1 MDEFCSFRWHRMIRC
16 RGIGVSSWHQINR
29 HRGVGAICSTGVG
42 RAKWH
47 RMIRRCQAGASE
59 QSPEDVPESMSSVL
73 KPSLQ
78 HRMIR
83 RAPEHSVGAMMSA
96 DSRRSL
102 QHRMIRCTPDKPT
115 PPHRFIRCLLRHV
128 SEAPTANPGHRV
140 TG

>member
-1 MDEFCSFRWHRMIRC
+1 MIRC
-16 RGIGVSSWHQINR
+16 RGTGVSCWHRINR
-29 HRGVGAICSTGVG
+29 CRGIGAICSTGEE

-47 RMIRRCQAGASE
+47 RMIRRSQVEASE

-83 RAPEHSVGAMMSA
+83 RAPEHSVGAMTSA
-96 DSRRSL
+96 DSRKFL
-102 QHRMIRCTPDKPT
+102 QHRMIRRAPDEPT
-115 PPHRFIRCLLRHV
+115 PSHRFIRCLLRHV
-128 SEAPTANPGHRV
+128 SEAPTATRGHRV

>member
-1 MDEFCSFRWHRMIRC
+1 MIRC
-16 RGIGVSSWHQINR
+16 RGTRVSGWHRINR
-29 HRGVGAICSTGVG
+29 CRGIGAICSTGEG

-47 RMIRRCQAGASE
+47 RMIRRSQVEASE

-83 RAPEHSVGAMMSA
+83 RAPEHSVGAMTSA
-96 DSRRSL
+96 DSRKFL
-102 QHRMIRCTPDKPT
+102 QHRMSRRAPDELT
-115 PPHRFIRCLLRHV
+115 PPHWFIRCLLRQL
-128 SEAPTANPGHRV
+128 SETPTSTLWLSV